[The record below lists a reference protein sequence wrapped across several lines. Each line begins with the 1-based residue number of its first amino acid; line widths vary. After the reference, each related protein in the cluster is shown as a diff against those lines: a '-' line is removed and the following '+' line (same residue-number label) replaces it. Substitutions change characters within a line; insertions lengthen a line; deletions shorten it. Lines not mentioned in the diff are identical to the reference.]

1 MSARTSGEHH
11 LVDDIS
17 ILVAPDRV
25 HRKIYSD
32 PDIFDLEMKQ
42 IFGAS
47 WLFVGHESQV
57 PNSGDYVT
65 TMLGLQPV
73 VMVRHTDGDVY
84 VIYNSCGHRGAIVC
98 NEDRG
103 NVKLFQCAYHAWT
116 FKTNGDLDAIA
127 MPRGYGSSFDTCDP
141 SLGMQRLPRVAS
153 YGGFIFA
160 SQSEDGASLQ
170 EWLGGA
176 KSSIDEIL
184 ARSPEG
190 EIELTA
196 GVHRYLYRGNWKF
209 QLENVVDMYHVPFSH
224 ESTVSRSGKQF
235 GRRPGE
241 KAASEIS
248 SKGRAAVRWEERT
261 AWGAASYGH
270 SYTGHQPVAESLPD
284 TPLFREYMAALETRH
299 GTEKAREVLQ
309 PCRHNTAFFPNF
321 SIQAL
326 NMHVRVIHP
335 ISVDRTEVRVYPIRL
350 KGAPDEMNNGFVR
363 HLNITHSAASL
374 IQTDDLECFRRCQD
388 GGLAQSSEWVWFAR
402 GIETDDVLANG
413 DITNKGTV
421 ETPQRAMYRAWL
433 SYMLEGRK

>member
-1 MSARTSGEHH
+1 MRCGTTDEKLSDLSR
-11 LVDDIS
+11 LVDD
-17 ILVAPDRV
+17 ARV
-25 HRKIYSD
+25 HRSLYSD
-32 PDIFDLEMKQ
+32 PDIFALEMKR

-47 WLFVGHESQV
+47 WLLVGHESQI
-57 PNSGDYVT
+57 PNNGDYVT
-65 TMLGLQPV
+65 TVLGLQPV

-84 VIYNSCGHRGAIVC
+84 VVYNSCGHRGAIVC
-98 NEDRG
+98 NEDQG
-103 NVKLFQCAYHAWT
+103 NTKLFQCAYHAWT

-127 MPRGYGSSFDTCDP
+127 MPRGYGVAFDSCDP

-160 SQSEDGASLQ
+160 SQSRDGPDLK

-176 KSSIDEIL
+176 SSSIDEIL
-184 ARSPEG
+184 ARSPTG

-196 GVHRYLYRGNWKF
+196 GMHRYLYRGNWKL

-261 AWGAASYGH
+261 AWGAARYGH

-284 TPLFREYMAALETRH
+284 TDLFREYMAALEERH
-299 GTEKAREVLQ
+299 GASKAMEVLQ
-309 PCRHNTAFFPNF
+309 PTRHNTAYFPNF
-321 SIQAL
+321 SLQAL
-326 NMHVRVIHP
+326 NMHVRVIQP

-350 KGAPDEMNNGFVR
+350 KGAPAEMNNGFVR

-388 GGLAQSSEWVWFAR
+388 GGRAQNSEWVWFAR
-402 GIETDDVLANG
+402 GAETDQFLPNG
-413 DITNKGTV
+413 DVTNRGTV
-421 ETPQRAMYRAWL
+421 ETPQRAMYRAWR
-433 SYMLEGRK
+433 SYMLEDHQ